1 MQSSPNTK
9 ELFKSTTMLKK
20 LKAFIKVRKPL
31 SLTVLPVML
40 RGFLCCLAYKPSPLM
55 RIASGKRPL
64 AIQAAPSLCCHMLAD
79 GCCRLLYAVVC
90 GWRLAAVVCCMQ
102 SSAAGGGCLRGCWL
116 RLASVADG

>member
-55 RIASGKRPL
+55 RIASGKRTL
-64 AIQAAPSLCCHMLAD
+64 AIRAAPILCCHMLAD
-79 GCCRLLYAVVC
+79 G
-90 GWRLAAVVCCMQ
+90 
-102 SSAAGGGCLRGCWL
+102 
-116 RLASVADG
+116 